1 MYVQVFLKT
10 TFCQL
15 KNNCVCAG
23 ISEPFCQLKNKFLE
37 NLLINAIDGVQS
49 KEFYVLKMD
58 KMLTLHTN
66 SRR

>member
-1 MYVQVFLKT
+1 MCRYFRAVLSVK
-10 TFCQL
+10 
-15 KNNCVCAG
+15 KM
-23 ISEPFCQLKNKFLE
+23 SLE